1 MTSNTLLLIAALAG
15 ASPSPPESCRAIDPT
30 QAQRETQF
38 SNVNAVGPFAMRSQ
52 AGSTSCDFR
61 QQREGGCTLRAP
73 GLIHVTLNGRHT
85 WYQVEP
91 GRDARIDVSNGVA
104 TCRVLGRA
112 A

>member
-1 MTSNTLLLIAALAG
+1 MTSTALLLLAVLAG
-15 ASPSPPESCRAIDPT
+15 ASPAPPDLCRTIEPT
-30 QAQRETQF
+30 QVQRETQF
-38 SNVNAVGPFAMRSQ
+38 SNANAVGPFALRSQ

-61 QQREGGCTLRAP
+61 QQREGSCTLRAP
-73 GLIHVTLNGRHT
+73 GLIHITLNGRHT

-91 GRDARIDVSNGVA
+91 GRDARIDVANGVA